1 MIDRT
6 TQATLISTT
15 AAQSLR
21 VLPERSSVRDKM
33 SVASATGLAASNRPA
48 NVFTEMVFLVEAASL
63 RAVSLL
69 LLEDFVL
76 VAAVVANEES
86 NE

>member
-1 MIDRT
+1 
-6 TQATLISTT
+6 
-15 AAQSLR
+15 
-21 VLPERSSVRDKM
+21 M

>member
-1 MIDRT
+1 M
-6 TQATLISTT
+6 
-15 AAQSLR
+15 SL
-21 VLPERSSVRDKM
+21 
-33 SVASATGLAASNRPA
+33 ASATGLAASNRPA
-48 NVFTEMVFLVEAASL
+48 NVFTEMVFLVKAASL